1 MDDYLISPNPSQDSG
16 IKLKHWYKR
25 PWVWILLFLI
35 IWFGTPFLLEIFWGD
50 KLTTTDEL
58 VKLNES
64 RIQVSNNIKNVVSS
78 DSPSLGPVT
87 APVVI
92 VEFGDF
98 QCPYTKQAA
107 AELKKVFFKYPEAVR
122 LIYRYFPV
130 FQINA
135 EAIPSAEAASC
146 AAAQGKFWSYHDAL
160 FENQDVL
167 TATIY
172 DSIAQSLSLDLE
184 KFKRCREGHLT
195 LAEIQEDFAAGVA
208 VGVEGTPTFFVN
220 GHAVTGV
227 LTLEVW
233 DKIIVAAMKEKF
245 SK

>member
-1 MDDYLISPNPSQDSG
+1 MDDYLISSNSSQDSS

-35 IWFGTPFLLEIFWGD
+35 IWFGVPFLLEIFWGN

-58 VKLNES
+58 ARLNES
-64 RIQVSNNIKNVVSS
+64 KIQISDNIKNVVTS
-78 DSPSLGPVT
+78 DNPSLGPVT

-98 QCPYTKQAA
+98 QCPYCKQAVP
-107 AELKKVFFKYPEAVR
+107 ELKKVLLKYPEAVR
-122 LIYRYFPV
+122 LIYRDFPLSE
-130 FQINA
+130 IHS
-135 EAIPSAEAASC
+135 EAIPAAEAASC

-184 KFKRCREGHLT
+184 KFKRCQEGHLT
-195 LAEIQEDFAAGVA
+195 LSKIQEDFAAGVA
-208 VGVEGTPTFFVN
+208 AGVEGTPTFFVN
-220 GHAVTGV
+220 GHAVAGV

-233 DKIIVAAMKEKF
+233 DKIIIAAMKEKF
-245 SK
+245 GK